1 MPLIY
6 MCAGHRAVDMWWAA
20 IVTLVFLQVLETP
33 PCRGGA
39 AEILMCLG
47 LDFNF
52 IPSSANIDL
61 CTLRLQLYALV
72 LL

>member
-20 IVTLVFLQVLETP
+20 IVPLVFLQVLETSL
-33 PCRGGA
+33 CRGGA

-47 LDFNF
+47 LDYNF
-52 IPSSANIDL
+52 IPSSANFDL
-61 CTLRLQLYALV
+61 STLRLQLYALV